1 MRNRV
6 LSRVAICGF
15 ALTIPMNAL
24 SAAYAAPENQPHSTT
39 QAVDEEQRQQTL
51 IKEARDLE
59 ASDIP
64 RHTVTQDGED
74 FLVYELNTGV
84 NLAMP
89 AALTRPSPYV
99 SAGPALRGPWIELTS
114 TEQKMVAGGQL
125 DSLPPLY
132 AEAPSGSPAE
142 PHLLS
147 PAQPSHTL
155 ETKEYVLTI
164 NVCLSN
170 IHGALP
176 SAELSAGRNYE

>member
-6 LSRVAICGF
+6 LSRVAIFGF

-24 SAAYAAPENQPHSTT
+24 PAAYAAPENQPHSTT

-114 TEQKMVAGGQL
+114 TEQKMVAGGTIGFITVAICGGTFGL
-125 DSLPPLY
+125 ACGTASAIAGAALAYIGDKGVCPNNKRMLIEY
-132 AEAPSGSPAE
+132 TWGITVRG
-142 PHLLS
+142 
-147 PAQPSHTL
+147 AQ
-155 ETKEYVLTI
+155 
-164 NVCLSN
+164 C
-170 IHGALP
+170 
-176 SAELSAGRNYE
+176 R

>member
-6 LSRVAICGF
+6 LSRVAIFGF

-24 SAAYAAPENQPHSTT
+24 PAAYAAPENQPHSTT

-99 SAGPALRGPWIELTS
+99 SASALRGVDRAHFNRAED
-114 TEQKMVAGGQL
+114 GRRGQL